1 MIAELEDGAGDDS
14 ASTGWYVALLESL
27 VKRMKFGRFLGVIKR
42 GRIFLFGL
50 IMLMNVLL
58 LKVTVSRSVFVSR
71 LPKFK
76 GLSGSGI
83 LPDLKIFLP

>member
-1 MIAELEDGAGDDS
+1 MIADLEDGASDDS
-14 ASTGWYVALLESL
+14 ASTGWYVALLGSL

-58 LKVTVSRSVFVSR
+58 LKVTVSR

-83 LPDLKIFLP
+83 LPDLKIFIP